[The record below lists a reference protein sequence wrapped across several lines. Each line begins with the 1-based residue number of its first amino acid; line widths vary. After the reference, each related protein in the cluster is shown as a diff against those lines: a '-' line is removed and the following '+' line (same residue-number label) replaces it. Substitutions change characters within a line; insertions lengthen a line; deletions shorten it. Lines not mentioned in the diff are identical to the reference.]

1 MNFSRLGEIA
11 WDKNQDYWVMVEST
25 EEQRMFKN
33 ISFFRLLINI
43 RRKLN
48 NVEDINLLAVKMYI
62 DRLFRCISCAKE
74 NMNLIFCCARYETE
88 EEVLDNVMNL
98 IDFGIQPD
106 VVLPGEEEEEPFIN
120 LGKNMTSCIHVMQMI
135 VLIIVRMII
144 KDYENLDKHTQ
155 GVLYFDLCKY
165 IRLWV
170 KEDLSLL

>member
-74 NMNLIFCCARYETE
+74 NMNLIFCCA
-88 EEVLDNVMNL
+88 
-98 IDFGIQPD
+98 
-106 VVLPGEEEEEPFIN
+106 
-120 LGKNMTSCIHVMQMI
+120 
-135 VLIIVRMII
+135 
-144 KDYENLDKHTQ
+144 
-155 GVLYFDLCKY
+155 
-165 IRLWV
+165 
-170 KEDLSLL
+170 